1 MRRLLLFALL
11 SLPLLGQG
19 QPQDYV
25 WTSQSRD
32 SSESMPLGGG
42 DLGLNVWVEGD
53 ELLFYVCRSGSYDE
67 HNTLLKAGRV
77 RLKIEGGEAA
87 APFRQTLR
95 LADGS
100 MRVELLGATVTLRVD
115 AFEPVVRVA
124 VESPRAVTCE
134 VSYENWRHRDR
145 PYRSGE
151 GRQSS
156 HKWAKTAG
164 LATTADTVCATEHA
178 VTFCHRNPAR
188 TLFDRTVEVE
198 GLAAVRDSLWNPLAH
213 RISGGRLWSRDLRF
227 AGESEGRYLD
237 TDFRAWRFR
246 SVKPSKRH
254 AFALALATMQSADLA
269 PWTAEVERTVA
280 RAEADPKG
288 AVRRTEAWWR
298 AYWQRSRIE
307 ADGPAADIARN
318 YTLFRYMLGC
328 NRRGAD
334 PTKFNGG
341 LFTFDP
347 QGVDT
352 AQRFTPDF
360 RNWGGGTMTAQNQR
374 LVYWPMLRSGDF
386 DLMPV
391 QFDFYERMRANA
403 ELRTRCYWGHGG
415 ASFTEQIELFGLPNH
430 MEYGTKRPAWFD
442 RGVEYNAWLEYCW
455 DTVLEFCQMIL
466 ETYRYDRADIAR
478 YEPLIESSHR
488 FFDEH
493 YRYRAARRGRK
504 ELDGE
509 GKLVLYPGSGCETYK
524 MAYNASS
531 TVEGLRTVL
540 ETYLD
545 VKRMRGDTC
554 VAPWHAMLDRIPALP
569 LRTVAGRTMIAPA
582 AAWERINNI
591 ETPQLYPVFPWRRY
605 TMASEEP
612 IDVALNT
619 YLYDDHAVWQ
629 RSSKGWKQDC
639 IWAAELGRTEDA
651 ARLVSEKLADGP
663 HRFPAFWGPGFDWT
677 PDHNWG
683 GSGAIA
689 LQEML
694 LQSDGD
700 RIVLFPAWPRNWN
713 VRFKLHAP
721 HRTTVEA
728 ELRDGRLVS
737 LDVQP
742 AERRKDVRI
751 LLKNEE

>member
-115 AFEPVVRVA
+115 VFEPVVRVV

-288 AVRRTEAWWR
+288 DVRRTEAWWR

-391 QFDFYERMRANA
+391 QFDYASDFSQGLALVGIGKRDVRKFGFIDLSGQAAIPIEYDNA
-403 ELRTRCYWGHGG
+403 ELTKEGLLKVMRKEGIAEQWGYLSRDGEV
-415 ASFTEQIELFGLPNH
+415 AVPL
-430 MEYGTKRPAWFD
+430 EYGQLMKPAEGFIAAAKGTWTEGETAMSSPKFKGKYGFLDYEGNVLIPFD
-442 RGVEYNAWLEYCW
+442 FVDAHSFQNGVAAVAVEGKYYPKWGFI
-455 DTVLEFCQMIL
+455 DTCGKTVVPF
-466 ETYRYDRADIAR
+466 RY
-478 YEPLIESSHR
+478 YEVRNFREGL
-488 FFDEH
+488 
-493 YRYRAARRGRK
+493 ALVGRVI
-504 ELDGE
+504 DGE
-509 GKLVLYPGSGCETYK
+509 VRYGFISPDGEEVIAAQY
-524 MAYNASS
+524 AS
-531 TVEGLRTVL
+531 
-540 ETYLD
+540 
-545 VKRMRGDTC
+545 
-554 VAPWHAMLDRIPALP
+554 
-569 LRTVAGRTMIAPA
+569 
-582 AAWERINNI
+582 
-591 ETPQLYPVFPWRRY
+591 
-605 TMASEEP
+605 
-612 IDVALNT
+612 
-619 YLYDDHAVWQ
+619 
-629 RSSKGWKQDC
+629 
-639 IWAAELGRTEDA
+639 
-651 ARLVSEKLADGP
+651 AREFRDGYALVSEFSKGDFAPFYLIDRAGNRRLPYALYDVNDSGRYG
-663 HRFPAFWGPGFDWT
+663 HMTAAV
-677 PDHNWG
+677 PDSTG
-683 GSGAIA
+683 
-689 LQEML
+689 L
-694 LQSDGD
+694 LRYGLIDKRGRQIIPFQYD
-700 RIVLFPAWPRNWN
+700 RITIFSEWDAQTQSWKEAGIAEVNGMERSFNIFRNS
-713 VRFKLHAP
+713 K
-721 HRTTVEA
+721 
-728 ELRDGRLVS
+728 
-737 LDVQP
+737 
-742 AERRKDVRI
+742 K
-751 LLKNEE
+751 